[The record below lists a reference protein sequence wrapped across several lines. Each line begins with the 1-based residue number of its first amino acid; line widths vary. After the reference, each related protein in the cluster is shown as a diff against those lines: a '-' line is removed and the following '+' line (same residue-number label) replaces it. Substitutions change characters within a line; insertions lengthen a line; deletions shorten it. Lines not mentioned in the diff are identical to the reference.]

1 MSARQTDD
9 DLAERWHD
17 LMGRYHRTSC
27 ALDRALSADHG
38 ITVSG
43 FEVLRQL
50 AAVEGGCVR
59 MHALAEHVHLTQSAL
74 SRVVSHLEKEA
85 LVARSL
91 CEDDRRSVFVTITPA
106 GLARYRQA
114 EPTHQT
120 ILRQQASLD

>member
-1 MSARQTDD
+1 MPARQTDE

-17 LMGRYHRTSC
+17 LMGRYHRTCC
-27 ALDRALSADHG
+27 ALDRALSTDHG

-50 AAVEGGCVR
+50 AAGGGCVR
-59 MHALAEHVHLTQSAL
+59 MHTLAEHVHLTQSAL
-74 SRVVSHLEKEA
+74 SRMVSHLEKEA
-85 LVARSL
+85 LVVRSL

-114 EPTHQT
+114 EPTHRA
-120 ILRQQASLD
+120 ILRQQAALG